1 MTSGTWLNMYAVW
14 DKFPQLDAYNRYFTL
29 KQAEDGEITTEALLT
44 TLRFK
49 DEEDTDGR
57 YLYSK
62 DYEYNKK
69 ENCLIIKGKNGATLK
84 LRAETDMDSLKETG
98 KSTIRY
104 TLTDSAGNITTK
116 EVECRIVDTS
126 DIQKEYDTYVRFISP
141 KYYKKNGAY
150 VSKENGGL
158 EEHSI
163 WKTDPEYAA
172 LLDKAM
178 SNEKRGI
185 QKKSVRVFGVK
196 FEADDPGSG
205 TWDHVEE
212 TWEFTHEQVRSVDDF
227 VDEHGYMNYKE
238 KDGLKKFREQ
248 YKDCIK

>member
-1 MTSGTWLNMYAVW
+1 M
-14 DKFPQLDAYNRYFTL
+14 
-29 KQAEDGEITTEALLT
+29 
-44 TLRFK
+44 
-49 DEEDTDGR
+49 
-57 YLYSK
+57 
-62 DYEYNKK
+62 
-69 ENCLIIKGKNGATLK
+69 
-84 LRAETDMDSLKETG
+84 
-98 KSTIRY
+98 
-104 TLTDSAGNITTK
+104 
-116 EVECRIVDTS
+116 
-126 DIQKEYDTYVRFISP
+126 
-141 KYYKKNGAY
+141 
-150 VSKENGGL
+150 
-158 EEHSI
+158 
-163 WKTDPEYAA
+163 
-172 LLDKAM
+172 LDKAM

>member
-1 MTSGTWLNMYAVW
+1 
-14 DKFPQLDAYNRYFTL
+14 
-29 KQAEDGEITTEALLT
+29 
-44 TLRFK
+44 
-49 DEEDTDGR
+49 
-57 YLYSK
+57 
-62 DYEYNKK
+62 
-69 ENCLIIKGKNGATLK
+69 
-84 LRAETDMDSLKETG
+84 MDSLKETG
-98 KSTIRY
+98 KNTIRY

-116 EVECRIVDTS
+116 EVECQIVDTS
-126 DIQKEYDTYVRFISP
+126 DIPKEYDTYVRFISP

-158 EEHSI
+158 EENSI

-178 SNEKRGI
+178 SNEKHGI

-205 TWDHVEE
+205 TWEHVEE
-212 TWEFTHEQVRSVDDF
+212 TWEFTHEQVKSVDDF

-248 YKDCIK
+248 YKECIK